1 MKNLWMPSP
10 TTSEEL
16 RFLSVIETGIILFLY
31 SVFAAVVLFRVKCS
45 LDLPA
50 YITMGIFLLCEANN
64 LIFYLLEYYKYSDSD
79 NQRILF

>member
-1 MKNLWMPSP
+1 MKYLWMSSS

-31 SVFAAVVLFRVKCS
+31 SVFAAVVLLRVKCS

-64 LIFYLLEYYKYSDSD
+64 LIFYLLEYYEYSDSD